1 MPWICLTPGAP
12 GTHLIPSLL
21 WQETILVGRRS
32 IPVAARKA
40 QALRCQHVPLPRRQG
55 EGTGKGV
62 SDLRSPLGLCE
73 GSQPHHRLGGARAEH
88 QSRAGCSLPW
98 LVLSSQPQPV
108 CFRRLW
114 QLLLCRSCGSE
125 GTHWCCSFWAMRGN
139 GWECDTCAGAGTGKR
154 QRAVCRGTG
163 ARQGLAAGAQG
174 GLATVSLPQE
184 GWQPVLPW
192 GCMFILL
199 TFLSL
204 LTASRP
210 NSDPASPSTS
220 SPMVQ
225 GPSHSFPAPENT
237 SSGPTSQAATG
248 PSCSS
253 QLPEL
258 SVQPRVPA
266 TEQRATHPSPS
277 EEQDTPQ
284 QRRGRGGRRRAP
296 AAGAET
302 GAQSPSRRGTAR
314 SSRTSSAPAPTQR
327 ARQRGTGRTRS
338 RSPLQGRASGSH
350 SQPRRRHAG
359 SHTTAQGAP
368 RSTRTS
374 ATPAA
379 PRSSRAS
386 PLPARTRQ
394 SRQRGR
400 ARTRSRSPVGRRAS
414 TSRSRPRRDR
424 GSRSRQ
430 RGPAR
435 ARSRSRAN
443 HQGRRPHSQSRRR
456 R

>member
-12 GTHLIPSLL
+12 GTHHIPSLL
-21 WQETILVGRRS
+21 WQTTILVGRRS

-40 QALRCQHVPLPRRQG
+40 QALQRQRVPLPRRQG
-55 EGTGKGV
+55 DGRGKRV
-62 SDLRSPLGLCE
+62 SDLRNLLGLCV
-73 GSQPHHRLGGARAEH
+73 GSQPHYRPGGARSEH
-88 QSRAGCSLPW
+88 QSRAACSLPW
-98 LVLSSQPQPV
+98 LALSSQPQPV

-114 QLLLCRSCGSE
+114 QLLLCSSCGSE
-125 GTHWCCSFWAMRGN
+125 ATHWCCSFWAMSNN
-139 GWECDTCAGAGTGKR
+139 GWECNTCAGAGTGKR
-154 QRAVCRGTG
+154 HRAVCCGTG

-174 GLATVSLPQE
+174 GLATVSLPHE

-204 LTASRP
+204 LTASC
-210 NSDPASPSTS
+210 PSTS
-220 SPMVQ
+220 SQTVQ
-225 GPSHSFPAPENT
+225 GPSHSFPGPENI

-266 TEQRATHPSPS
+266 TEQSTAHPSLS
-277 EEQDTPQ
+277 EERDTPQ

-302 GAQSPSRRGTAR
+302 GSQSPSRRRTVR
-314 SSRTSSAPAPTQR
+314 FSRTSPAPAPTER
-327 ARQRGTGRTRS
+327 PRQRGTGRTRS
-338 RSPLQGRASGSH
+338 RSPLQGRASGSQ
-350 SQPRRRHAG
+350 SQPRRRHGG
-359 SHTTAQGAP
+359 SHATTQGAP
-368 RSTRTS
+368 SSTRTS
-374 ATPAA
+374 ATPAP

-386 PLPARTRQ
+386 PLPARRRQ

-400 ARTRSRSPVGRRAS
+400 ARTRSRSPLGRRAS
-414 TSRSRPRRDR
+414 ASRSRPRPGR

-435 ARSRSRAN
+435 AQSRSRAN
-443 HQGRRPHSQSRRR
+443 RQGMRPHSQSQRRR
-456 R
+456 